1 VHKPNDN
8 LQESEELNG
17 VVFIFNNNEF
27 NSIKSMEGHV
37 MDYNLLL
44 YIGVGLMVG
53 GFGLFLFSE
62 MKIREIDRKM
72 AENQRFIDAMLK
84 VKR

>member
-1 VHKPNDN
+1 MFLGHSFRKIYNVHKPNDN
-8 LQESEELNG
+8 LQESEEL
-17 VVFIFNNNEF
+17 
-27 NSIKSMEGHV
+27 
-37 MDYNLLL
+37 MDYNLIM

-72 AENQRFIDAMLK
+72 AENQRFIDAMLR
-84 VKR
+84 VKK